1 MTYEDASEF
10 IIDKFLSENR
20 TSSNKRHIYT
30 HMTTA
35 TDTELVKYVFN
46 SVAEIILNE
55 ILRETGLN

>member
-1 MTYEDASEF
+1 MGCFNVSIF
-10 IIDKFLSENR
+10 SNIC
-20 TSSNKRHIYT
+20 SSNKRHIYT
-30 HMTTA
+30 HVTTA